1 MAQQMRELGFLL
13 SDVARALRTAVDQRA
28 RRIGMTRAQWALLYH
43 IERIKGA
50 RQVDLADLMELEPMT
65 VARLIDRLEAAGCV
79 ERRPDPADRRAKR
92 IYLTKKA
99 GPMLEQLR
107 AIGDELMAETL
118 GALTPAQRT
127 QLFDLL
133 TTLKGS
139 LMEAAGRTDRDR
151 LERASA

>member
-1 MAQQMRELGFLL
+1 
-13 SDVARALRTAVDQRA
+13 
-28 RRIGMTRAQWALLYH
+28 
-43 IERIKGA
+43 
-50 RQVDLADLMELEPMT
+50 MT

-107 AIGDELMAETL
+107 AIGDELMAEAF
-118 GALTPAQRT
+118 GGLTPAQRT
-127 QLFDLL
+127 QLFELL
-133 TTLKGS
+133 ATLKGS
-139 LMEAAGRTDRDR
+139 LMEASGRTDR

>member
-1 MAQQMRELGFLL
+1 MAQQMRELGFLI

-92 IYLTKKA
+92 IYLTRKA
-99 GPMLEQLR
+99 GTVLAQLR
-107 AIGDELMAETL
+107 AIGDELMSETVGPL
-118 GALTPAQRT
+118 SPAQRT
-127 QLFDLL
+127 QLFELL
-133 TTLKGS
+133 SVVKGN
-139 LMEAAGRTDRDR
+139 LLEAAGRTER

>member
-1 MAQQMRELGFLL
+1 MAQQMRELGFLI

-92 IYLTKKA
+92 IYLTRKA
-99 GPMLEQLR
+99 GTVLAQLR
-107 AIGDELMAETL
+107 AIGDELMSEAAGRL
-118 GALTPAQRT
+118 SPAQRT

-133 TTLKGS
+133 SVVKANL
-139 LMEAAGRTDRDR
+139 LEAAGRTDR

>member
-1 MAQQMRELGFLL
+1 MAQQMRELGFLI

-107 AIGDELMAETL
+107 AIGDELMAEAF
-118 GALTPAQRT
+118 GGLTPAQRT
-127 QLFDLL
+127 QLFELL
-133 TTLKGS
+133 ATLKGS
-139 LMEAAGRTDRDR
+139 LMEASGRTDR